1 LIVETI
7 KEKNMEKMSDLPR
20 ELVEEILSRV
30 PVKSMREV
38 RVTCKTWNALSK
50 HISKAEAA
58 REGEFLGIA
67 KVWNRVYLNSVNL
80 HVLMFQSSFL
90 HTEKGDFFLTC
101 SYVPSSVFF

>member
-1 LIVETI
+1 
-7 KEKNMEKMSDLPR
+7 MEKMSDLPR

-67 KVWNRVYLNSVNL
+67 KVWNRNQDQLASWQVVTQPATVYSDERKQRQN
-80 HVLMFQSSFL
+80 Q
-90 HTEKGDFFLTC
+90 
-101 SYVPSSVFF
+101 P